1 VWMYWAIGVVAV
13 IVVLFVIVIVV
24 GRSLPKAFSATT
36 SIELNQSPEA
46 IWTAIND
53 YQKFPVSARMRKR
66 TESLPN
72 VDGVPCWREHIGSS
86 RIRVTTLESR
96 APDRLVRRMEDEVV
110 PMSMR
115 TVYTIEATPSG
126 ARLQCAAE
134 GSVEDGTWHA
144 PVFRFM
150 IKAFNGVKSG
160 QKQYLAS
167 LARHFSETPK
177 FD

>member
-1 VWMYWAIGVVAV
+1 MWMYWAIGGVAV

-24 GRSLPKAFSATT
+24 GRSLPKAFSAAT
-36 SIELNQSPEA
+36 SIQLNQSPEA

-66 TESLPN
+66 TEPLP
-72 VDGVPCWREHIGSS
+72 DAEGLPCWREHIGSS

-96 APDRLVRRMEDEVV
+96 APSRLVRRMEDEVV
-110 PMSMR
+110 PMTMR
-115 TVYTIEATPSG
+115 TEYTIESTGSG
-126 ARLQCAAE
+126 ARLRCAAE

-150 IKAFNGVKSG
+150 IRVFNGVKSG

-167 LARHFSETPK
+167 VARHFNESPR